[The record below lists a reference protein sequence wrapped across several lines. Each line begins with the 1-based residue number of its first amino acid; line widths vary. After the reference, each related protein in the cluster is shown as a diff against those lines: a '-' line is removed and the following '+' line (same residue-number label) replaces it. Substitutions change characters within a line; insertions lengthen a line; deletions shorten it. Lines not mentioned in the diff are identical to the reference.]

1 MEEDNQYGALPA
13 EQGVCT
19 ELYYYNHKN
28 NSEQLVL
35 QLVRH
40 EQVSSR
46 AKREDREGDTLPL
59 HIAAVAAAPWEHPLC
74 SLSLPAAGRNGSQ
87 KIGSDN
93 TTTACGNAAGP
104 TWSHRS
110 GRVA

>member
-46 AKREDREGDTLPL
+46 AKREDREGDTRCRYISPPLPL
-59 HIAAVAAAPWEHPLC
+59 HRGSIRCVLYLC
-74 SLSLPAAGRNGSQ
+74 RPPVEMDQTLPPITYNGMR
-87 KIGSDN
+87 
-93 TTTACGNAAGP
+93 A
-104 TWSHRS
+104 RS
-110 GRVA
+110 GPHTAYHFC